1 MNMQPAKV
9 LEGVRVVD
17 LSRVLAGPYCAQ
29 LLADFGASVIK
40 VESPEG
46 DENRRWPPISPEGQ
60 SANFGSVNRGK
71 RSLVLNLKRPEARAV
86 LQRLTAQADV
96 LLHSFLPDTAAR
108 LGISTPDLRAAH
120 PRLVVC
126 TISGYGA
133 EGPLAEKRGYD
144 LMVQAFSG
152 AMSTTG
158 VPGGPPVRSGVSFID
173 MSTGISC
180 YAGVVT
186 ALLAREKTGQG
197 TWVRGSLLETAVSL
211 LGYHAVAWM
220 QAGVLPEPQG
230 SGSGHLVPYQA
241 FRCRDG
247 HMLAGAPNDGAW
259 ARFCEALEWPE
270 LAQEKRFHGN
280 VARVEQRA
288 VLIPM
293 LEARFAE
300 RSVAEWVARFEA
312 RSVACAPIQ
321 TVDQVMTHEQVLAN
335 TLRVQAQNAD
345 GTVQDLVGTPFKLA
359 EGGGTAATAA
369 PRLGADTDTILAETL
384 GYAPEDVA
392 ALRAAGAFTLEQ

>member
-1 MNMQPAKV
+1 MSMQPAKV

-46 DENRRWPPISPEGQ
+46 DENRRWPPLSPQGQ

-71 RSLVLNLKRPEARAV
+71 RSLTLNLKRPEARAV
-86 LQRLTAQADV
+86 LQRLTTQADV

-108 LGISTPDLRAAH
+108 LGISTPALRAAH

-186 ALLAREKTGQG
+186 ALLAREKTGKG
-197 TWVRGSLLETAVSL
+197 TWVRGSLLETAISL

-220 QAGVLPEPQG
+220 QAGMLPEPQG

-259 ARFCEALEWPE
+259 IRFCQALDWPE
-270 LAQEKRFHGN
+270 LAQETRFHGN
-280 VARVEQRA
+280 VARVEQRG

-300 RSVAEWVARFEA
+300 RTVAEWVDRFEA
-312 RSVACAPIQ
+312 HSVACSPIQ
-321 TVDQVMTHEQVLAN
+321 TVDQVMTHPQVLAN
-335 TLRVQAQNAD
+335 RLRVQAENAD
-345 GTVQDLVGTPFKLA
+345 GSVQDLVGTPFKLA
-359 EGGGTAATAA
+359 EGGGTARTAA
-369 PRLGADTDTILAETL
+369 PALGADTDAVLAEML
-384 GYAPEDVA
+384 GFSPSEIAD
-392 ALRAAGAFTLEQ
+392 LRSAGAFTRE

>member
-1 MNMQPAKV
+1 MKV
-9 LEGVRVVD
+9 LHGVRVVD

-46 DENRRWPPISPEGQ
+46 DENRRWPPLSPDGQ

-71 RSLVLNLKRPEARAV
+71 QSLVLNLKRAEARAV

-96 LLHSFLPDTAAR
+96 LIHSFLPDTAAR
-108 LGISTPDLRAAH
+108 LGISTEALRAAH

-133 EGPLAEKRGYD
+133 DGPLAEKRGYD

-158 VPGGPPVRSGVSFID
+158 TPGGPPTRCGVSFID

-186 ALLAREKTGQG
+186 ALLARATTGQG

-220 QAGVLPEPQG
+220 QAAVLPEPQG
-230 SGSGHLVPYQA
+230 SGSWHLVPYQA

-247 HMLAGAPNDGAW
+247 FMLAAAPNDTAW
-259 ARFCEALEWPE
+259 VRFCDALDWPE
-270 LAQEKRFHGN
+270 LAADPRFHGN
-280 VARVEQRA
+280 MARVEQRG
-288 VLIPM
+288 VLIPL
-293 LEARFAE
+293 LEARFAA
-300 RSVAEWVARFEA
+300 RPVAEWVERFEA
-312 RSVACAPIQ
+312 RSVACSPLH
-321 TVDQVMTHEQVLAN
+321 TVDQVMSHPQVLAN
-335 TLRVQAQNAD
+335 ALRVQARNAD
-345 GTVQDLVGTPFKLA
+345 GSVQDLVGTPFKLA
-359 EGGGTAATAA
+359 EGGGTAEIAA
-369 PRLGADTDTILAETL
+369 PKLGADLEAVLSGTL
-384 GYAPEDVA
+384 GYAADEIA
-392 ALRAAGAFTLEQ
+392 ALRTAGAFRLD